1 MNVKDLVPKHKSDD
15 TNIDKLYEL
24 SDDEIEVIIYD
35 LLEWIQDYNWP
46 IADKVLKILLERENL
61 VFPYIGPIL
70 EGDDLMW
77 KYWIMDLLIPNFS
90 IHHKNELKKY
100 ILKFVNSTDN
110 GEDTEALRDAAL
122 KCYTKCFDN
131 EY

>member
-1 MNVKDLVPKHKSDD
+1 MDIRDLVPKHKSDD

-24 SDDEIEVIIYD
+24 SDEEIEVIIYD
-35 LLEWIQDYNWP
+35 LLEWIQDYNWT
-46 IADKVLKILLERENL
+46 IADKVLNVLLERENL
-61 VFPYIGPIL
+61 VFPYVVSIL

-77 KYWIMDLLIPNFS
+77 KYWIMDLLIPTFS

-100 ILKFVNSTDN
+100 ILKFINSTDKDE
-110 GEDTEALRDAAL
+110 GTAILREAAL
-122 KCYTKCFDN
+122 ECYKKCFDN